1 MIIGANQKDVDMEIA
16 LKKISIISQCIAIFL
31 ALLFIFNQQAL
42 PALLV
47 MIVPVFF
54 WCFTAVLLEQL

>member
-1 MIIGANQKDVDMEIA
+1 MEIA
-16 LKKISIISQCIAIFL
+16 LKKISIISQCIAVFL